1 MLTHGAIVEINERM
15 RYASRDVN
23 FDDVFDP
30 GLNESHGDTA
40 IHELLDANGDA
51 RLFSDGGEM
60 TVDMTAGASG
70 TIGGVNASLELSS
83 AGNAMSALG
92 MVVTDTKAFESG
104 LGGSSS
110 SFSGDS
116 GASGALHSGDSSAG
130 SCTKVTACL
139 ISIVPPDERSKER
152 TRTRYIHPDLLR
164 IPRQLEPR
172 WRAVALMVDMAH
184 RLEAK
189 PRVQITRS
197 IQPSTGI
204 AGRSSGSH
212 RAPNMAVPT
221 ALTASANAHG

>member
-1 MLTHGAIVEINERM
+1 M

-23 FDDVFDP
+23 FDDVLDP
-30 GLNESHGDTA
+30 GLNEPHGDKA
-40 IHELLDANGDA
+40 VHELLDANGDA
-51 RLFSDGGEM
+51 RLFSGGGEM
-60 TVDMTAGASG
+60 AVDMTAGASG
-70 TIGGVNASLELSS
+70 TIGGVNARLELSS
-83 AGNAMSALG
+83 AANAMSVLD
-92 MVVTDTKAFESG
+92 MVVTGTKAFESG

-130 SCTKVTACL
+130 SCTKVTVAL
-139 ISIVPPDERSKER
+139 LASLPRYRRRER

-172 WRAVALMVDMAH
+172 RRAVALMVDMTH
-184 RLEAK
+184 RFEAK
-189 PRVQITRS
+189 PRVQMTRS

-221 ALTASANAHG
+221 AFAASANAHG